1 MASEA
6 PRTAQVGPRTM
17 IERVPSDRN
26 LTNVIEQWKALRPE
40 WDVTA
45 LVAPLYWIMM
55 SMAAVKALSQLVGA
69 PTFWEKTVHGL
80 HHESQPV
87 GVDAAS

>member
-45 LVAPLYWIMM
+45 LVAPD
-55 SMAAVKALSQLVGA
+55 K
-69 PTFWEKTVHGL
+69 KTVVFL
-80 HHESQPV
+80 AYKEEP
-87 GVDAAS
+87 